1 MKYIQELAEGN
12 KMSGIY
18 FVKSRIEATTKTGR
32 TYLNCVL
39 QDKTGL
45 IDAKVWDVDSP
56 AIADFAVYDYVDI
69 VGDVSLF
76 AGSLQVAVRRLRVAQ
91 PGEYNT
97 ADYMPC
103 SRYSPADMYKQLM
116 SNAEKVQNPYLK
128 ALISRF
134 FVEDEEFIKE
144 FKACSAAKTIHHS
157 FISGLLEHT
166 MNVVRMCVI
175 YSKLYPML
183 NYDLLITAAMFHD
196 VGKLKELSRF
206 PANDY
211 TDEGQLLGH
220 ILIGAEM
227 IHDAAKEIPGF
238 PETLEDEL
246 KHCILSH
253 HGELEYGSPKKPAL
267 AEAVALSLAD
277 LTDAR
282 LETMRELLESTVHKE
297 DWLGFNRIFESNIR
311 KTTDV

>member
-1 MKYIQELAEGN
+1 MKYIQEFSEGS
-12 KMSGIY
+12 KISGIY
-18 FVKSRIEATTKTGR
+18 FCKSRIEATTKNGR

-39 QDKTGL
+39 QDKTGV
-45 IDAKVWDVDSP
+45 IDAKVWDVESP
-56 AIADFAVYDYVDI
+56 AIADFSANDYVDI

-97 ADYMPC
+97 ADYMPT

-116 SNAEKVQNPYLK
+116 SSAEKVQNPYLK

-134 FVEDEEFIKE
+134 FIEDEEFIRQ
-144 FKACSAAKTIHHS
+144 FKNCSAAKSIHHS

-196 VGKLKELSRF
+196 VGKIKELSSF
-206 PANDY
+206 SMNDY

-227 IHDAAKEIPGF
+227 IHDACREIPGF
-238 PETLEDEL
+238 PVVLEDQL
-246 KHCILSH
+246 KHCILAH

-282 LETMRELLESTVHKE
+282 LETMRELLDSSVHKE
-297 DWLGFNRIFESNIR
+297 DWLGYNRIFESNIR
-311 KTTDV
+311 KTDV